1 MAGEN
6 FNGSVYGNGAN
17 STSGAN
23 TVTHYHDR
31 LGIKAAIEEN
41 LYSQMAD
48 RRNMPKRYGK
58 TYKVSKW
65 LHILDDDN
73 MNDQG
78 NMVWDETTSAYV
90 TVTDNAGYKT
100 ANKCFLDHRYDGAD
114 STAKHA
120 AALADATAY
129 GNTFPTP
136 VVPVEIAAGTHNGA
150 QYGSSRDVGYVTD
163 NMPVLAEGATGVN
176 RVGVTKITVETQL
189 KRFGN
194 YLEYSDEVDLFS
206 EEPTQIH
213 YKEELGYMAGQ
224 VQDDLT
230 QIDML
235 NAAGIVGYTG
245 TATSRDT
252 VSDIMAGVAAY
263 NLIRKTTAQ
272 LFINK
277 AKKTTSV
284 ISASTKI
291 ATTPINAGWT
301 AYIDTDTKYDLE
313 SVVDTAG
320 DIAWMPVHK
329 YASSGNVMKGE
340 VGAIHDT
347 RFIESPRQ
355 MHWKKDT
362 EFNTQLSDVHAILY
376 ITPQSF
382 ATVGLQGNGKV
393 TFKSKAPGKADSTDV
408 YGLRGF
414 FSYNFFYA
422 SIVLQPERIARIECA
437 AS

>member
-1 MAGEN
+1 MR
-6 FNGSVYGNGAN
+6 GS
-17 STSGAN
+17 S
-23 TVTHYHDR
+23 D
-31 LGIKAAIEEN
+31 
-41 LYSQMAD
+41 
-48 RRNMPKRYGK
+48 
-58 TYKVSKW
+58 
-65 LHILDDDN
+65 
-73 MNDQG
+73 
-78 NMVWDETTSAYV
+78 
-90 TVTDNAGYKT
+90 
-100 ANKCFLDHRYDGAD
+100 
-114 STAKHA
+114 
-120 AALADATAY
+120 
-129 GNTFPTP
+129 TP
-136 VVPVEIAAGTHNGA
+136 VAVTAGKNTGNA
-150 QYGSSRDVGYVTD
+150 YGSSRDIGYVTN
-163 NMPVLAEGATGVN
+163 NMPALAEGVTAVN
-176 RVGVTKITVETQL
+176 RVGVTKVTVETSL

-206 EEPTQIH
+206 EEAVQIH

-235 NAAGIVGYTG
+235 NAAGIVAYTG
-245 TATSRDT
+245 TATSRATVDT
-252 VSDIMAGVAAY
+252 VMTGVEAY

-272 LFINK
+272 LFVNK

-320 DIAWMPVHK
+320 DIAWTPAYK
-329 YASSGNVMKGE
+329 YATSGNLMKGE

-355 MHWKKDT
+355 MNW
-362 EFNTQLSDVHAILY
+362 SGAGASGADVHAILY
-376 ITPQSF
+376 VTPQSF
-382 ATVGLQGNGKV
+382 ATVGLQGNGKIS
-393 TFKSKAPGKADSTDV
+393 FKSKAPGKADSSDV

-422 SIVLQPERIARIECA
+422 SIALQPEKIARIECA